1 MEVLAGRHHW
11 LSLGVQ
17 HRPHGMLQ
25 GRNDNGALS
34 QSPKAVAT
42 TNEGVEQQGRPH
54 PHRPHHFLE
63 ASVFLHLSPRN
74 GHARHRQCHSAIGLR
89 APQVSIQA
97 LAKICHSSIKLK
109 TQVFATRTCQY
120 DDSV

>member
-34 QSPKAVAT
+34 PSPKAVAT

-109 TQVFATRTCQY
+109 TQVFGNKNIP
-120 DDSV
+120 V